1 MTMKE
6 KFNQLITD
14 TVKPF
19 LKANGFGKKGM
30 NFYRKKDDLI
40 FLFNFQ
46 SSQGN
51 TFEQT
56 KFYINCGIHS
66 TKIDKVIGKTE
77 LLEPKEY
84 DCYFRNRISSI
95 TKSTDDGYFIKEDTD
110 LPNLSLSII
119 ADLKTVISMFDNIQS
134 TNDLTNLMINKNGLN
149 NYRELFEYLIRT
161 ENKRDLGHFVKQ
173 LYSTFGTEKRWTIFE
188 SNLTDLLK
196 ENGKSETLVDILNEE

>member
-1 MTMKE
+1 MKE

-19 LKANGFGKKGM
+19 LKVNGFGKKGM
-30 NFYRKKDDLI
+30 NFYKKKDDLI

-66 TKIDKVIGKTE
+66 TKIDEVIGKTK

-84 DCYFRNRISSI
+84 ECYFRNRISSF
-95 TKSTDDGYFIKEDTD
+95 TKSTEDGYLIKEDTN
-110 LPNLSLSII
+110 LLNLSLTII
-119 ADLKTVISMFDNIQS
+119 DDLKTIVSMFDNIQS
-134 TNDLTNLMINKNGLN
+134 TNDLTDLMINKNGLN
-149 NYRELFEYLIRT
+149 NYKELFEYFILT
-161 ENKRDLGHFVKQ
+161 ENKKDLGRFAKQ
-173 LYSTFGTEKRWTIFE
+173 LHSTFGAEKRWTIFE
-188 SNLTDLLK
+188 SNLTEILK
-196 ENGKSETLVDILNEE
+196 DNGRTETLVYILNEE